1 MGHFF
6 PVLMAAMLFSH
17 SIIQPCQVTLGSS
30 SMLGNIMPDIVLITW
45 NIVSDSDYSYP
56 HYDIFKYLFLF
67 VNLPRVLP
75 LFSKFYL
82 DEVTTFSFE
91 NLV

>member
-1 MGHFF
+1 MDHFF
-6 PVLMAAMLFSH
+6 SVLMTARLFAH

-30 SMLGNIMPDIVLITW
+30 SMPGNILPDIALITW
-45 NIVSDSDYSYP
+45 NIGSDSDYSCP
-56 HYDIFKYLFLF
+56 HCDIFKHLFLF
-67 VNLPRVLP
+67 LTLAQVLP

-91 NLV
+91 NLA